1 MANKKNTQ
9 QDPENMSASKKASK
23 EPQAGALN
31 WRGWVI
37 RGVALSVLIF
47 VFVAW
52 RLQPIIGNTAYL
64 WAGGLAL
71 AILGW
76 LAFSYYLLNR

>member
-1 MANKKNTQ
+1 
-9 QDPENMSASKKASK
+9 MSAEEKPQK
-23 EPQAGALN
+23 QAGALN

-37 RGVALSVLIF
+37 RGVVLSVLIF
-47 VFVAW
+47 GFVAW
-52 RLQPIIGNTAYL
+52 RLQPIIGNMAFV
-64 WAGGLAL
+64 WATLLAL

>member
-1 MANKKNTQ
+1 MTSSNKTTGDK
-9 QDPENMSASKKASK
+9 
-23 EPQAGALN
+23 QAPDLN

-37 RGVALSVLIF
+37 RGVVLSILIF
-47 VFVAW
+47 AFVAW
-52 RLQPIIGNTAYL
+52 RLVPIIGNTAYL

-76 LAFSYYLLNR
+76 LGVSYYLLNR

>member
-1 MANKKNTQ
+1 MAKKKKPAEPN
-9 QDPENMSASKKASK
+9 SAPPPPPPPPDK
-23 EPQAGALN
+23 QVGALN

-47 VFVAW
+47 AFVAW
-52 RLQPIIGNTAYL
+52 RLEPIIGTMAFV
-64 WAGGLAL
+64 WAGLLAA
-71 AILGW
+71 AIIGW